1 MTISSD
7 QLHRFTIDNADIR
20 GVIVTLDQCL
30 SDMPAMA
37 NYPAIVQALLGEF
50 MAATSLLSSTLK
62 FDGILTLQARGN
74 GDLPIIMGEM
84 SHQKKLRGI
93 AQVTQDKHLSEGRN
107 LASLLGEGVLSM
119 TIDPDKGERYQ
130 GIVPLEGDQLA
141 TCLEGYFQHSEQ
153 LPTRIWLASDG
164 KKASGL
170 LIQSLPQQLAS
181 AEHNQD
187 TWATLVHL
195 ASTITQQE
203 LLALNHPTLLTRLF
217 HELGVRLYEPE
228 LLSFGCSCSKER
240 CSNTLKHAG
249 QDELQTILSEDGQI
263 SVDCHFCGFQYIYN
277 QNDVEALFLPE
288 TRH

>member
-7 QLHRFTIDNADIR
+7 QLHRFTVDNTDIR

-30 SDMPAMA
+30 SNMPAMST
-37 NYPAIVQALLGEF
+37 YPAIIQALLGEF

-74 GDLPIIMGEM
+74 GDLPIIMGEV

-93 AQVTQDKHLSEGRN
+93 AQVAQDKPLSEDRN
-107 LASLLGEGVLSM
+107 LVSLLGEGVLSI

-130 GIVPLEGDQLA
+130 GIVPLEGDQLS
-141 TCLEGYFQHSEQ
+141 TCLEGYFHHSEQ

-164 KKASGL
+164 KTASGL

-181 AEHNQD
+181 AEHNQN
-187 TWATLVHL
+187 TWETLVHL
-195 ASTITQQE
+195 ANTITQQE
-203 LLALNHPTLLTRLF
+203 LLELNHATLLTRLF
-217 HELGVRLYEPE
+217 HEVGVRLYDPEP
-228 LLSFGCSCSKER
+228 LSLGCSCSKER

-249 QDELQTILSEDGQI
+249 QEELQAILLEDGQI

-277 QNDVEALFLPE
+277 QSDIDALFLPE